1 MNYIIKLIQ
10 LRFLFYNNRIDRTW
24 STEGSILYVFNWGG
38 DMFILQLIE
47 SIDIWRWW
55 RNQGKEKF
63 CVFLMGVVKIDEGV
77 KIDTWKFIFIWM
89 NWLIFG
95 FI

>member
-10 LRFLFYNNRIDRTW
+10 LRILFYNDRIDRTW

-38 DMFILQLIE
+38 YMFILKLIE

-55 RNQGKEKF
+55 RNQGKVKF
-63 CVFLMGVVKIDEGV
+63 SVCVFFNGRC
-77 KIDTWKFIFIWM
+77 
-89 NWLIFG
+89 
-95 FI
+95 